1 MARSKSKDSKISSK
15 SKSSTKTLKVA
26 PGAYAY
32 FMKEKSVGYKP
43 KGEKLE
49 RGELMKHVGALWKAA
64 SDKEHE
70 KYEKL
75 AVKEKARMIKEG
87 IIDDDETRERKR
99 EEAKAQAKVEK
110 ADIKQ
115 AKRDEKEA
123 KSEAIA
129 LKKANKKSKSVES
142 DVESEVKPKRGR
154 KPSAQKSKNEDKKVR
169 SKSKAK
175 KGKKSDDE

>member
-15 SKSSTKTLKVA
+15 SKSSSKTLKQA

-49 RGELMKHVGALWKAA
+49 RGELMKHVGALWKNC
-64 SDKEHE
+64 SDKEKD

-75 AVKEKARMIKEG
+75 AAKEKARMIEEG
-87 IIDDDETRERKR
+87 LLDDDETRERKR
-99 EEAKAQAKVEK
+99 EEAKA
-110 ADIKQ
+110 
-115 AKRDEKEA
+115 EA
-123 KSEAIA
+123 KA
-129 LKKANKKSKSVES
+129 LKKANKKSKNVES

-154 KPSAQKSKNEDKKVR
+154 KPSVQKSKNEDKKVR

-175 KGKKSDDE
+175 KGKKTAEDDE